1 MQTSPLPYKPSD
13 LDTRKATLTAIKSET
28 VDGVVKVDSTIASS
42 DWAWAKCAATNAF
55 PGKPHPTQI
64 CLKNG
69 FDPKLL
75 YEVIFSAENPPVLGV
90 GFAAFRDAAAFFRN
104 EKADDFGTANP
115 LAGKIK
121 HVISRGNSQSGN
133 FLRGFIHLGFNQDEA
148 GKQVH
153 DGAWPI
159 IAGRR
164 ISLNIRWAQP
174 DGVLELYQVGS
185 EGPQW

>member
-1 MQTSPLPYKPSD
+1 MGEMRRHKRL
-13 LDTRKATLTAIKSET
+13 
-28 VDGVVKVDSTIASS
+28 
-42 DWAWAKCAATNAF
+42 

-90 GFAAFRDAAAFFRN
+90 GFATFRDVASFFRK
-104 EKADDFGTANP
+104 EAKDDFGTANP

-121 HVISRGNSQSGN
+121 HIISFGNSQSGN
-133 FLRGFIHLGFNQDEA
+133 FLRSLIHLGFNQDEV

-159 IAGRR
+159 ISGRR